1 MENAWFVTVL
11 VKVFVSVMC
20 WCNEH
25 FFDLH
30 LKKPDCELFLLC
42 GVVGSVGTLAF
53 TKMSR
58 RDLGRRKETSGGSG
72 NVFCNDGDDCSV
84 WRCFWI
90 MFGSC
95 EVALLYV
102 IEKIGL
108 FTLLRLRYVRSSDR
122 GFSWARVMAS
132 SIVLGL

>member
-1 MENAWFVTVL
+1 MENVWLVTVL
-11 VKVFVSVMC
+11 VKVFVSVIC

-30 LKKPDCELFLLC
+30 LKKPVCELFLFC
-42 GVVGSVGTLAF
+42 AVVGSVGSLAF
-53 TKMSR
+53 TRMSR

-72 NVFCNDGDDCSV
+72 NIVCNDGEVCSV
-84 WRCFWI
+84 GRCFWI

-102 IEKIGL
+102 IVNIGL
-108 FTLLRLRYVRSSDR
+108 FTLLRLRYVRSSAR

-132 SIVLGL
+132 SIVFWL